1 MKIIYR
7 PEIDGLRAIAVG
19 VVILYHSNISLFG
32 HKHFEGGFIGVDIF
46 FVISGYLIT
55 SIILKEII
63 TTGSI
68 SFRYFYERR
77 IRRIL
82 PVLLFVMLVSFL
94 FAWMYLLPSSFV
106 DFSKSILYSLG
117 FSSNFFF
124 HYSGQEYAAP
134 SGLYKP
140 FLHTWSLSVEEQ
152 FYIIFPITFFIT
164 FKYFRKYLIHILILG
179 FLISFGL
186 AEWTSRNYP
195 SLSFYFL
202 HTRLWELLIGS
213 ILAYYEIIRGH
224 RNNYKILNLIL
235 PLVGILLICHSVLFF
250 NDQIYHPSIL
260 TLSPIIGVSLIIW
273 FSNKDDFITKILS
286 SKLFVGIGLIS
297 YSLYLWHYPI
307 FAFMR
312 VTQFSYENK
321 IGQIFSIIILFI
333 LSIISYKVIEKP
345 FRNKK
350 YQFKKLLIILVG
362 FIILLISISSYVIY
376 EDGIKSRIPK
386 IFHNELTKSLNKEDY
401 YQKENT
407 QKVVLIGDSHSA
419 SLEYNLNEGIK
430 KNEFSFYRFKPFM
443 YLKNFN
449 RVNRK
454 TNDFGK
460 MNTDIEID
468 KFLTSNSE
476 LIVILHFRWSLKILE
491 THYDNEEG
499 YKEESNLTYDYYL
512 EPDNIKTTSQQQRQK
527 YIRDELISRINFIIN
542 QGHKLI
548 LVYPVP
554 EMAFNVPRQLNS
566 KFIKSRINF
575 SQFSTPI
582 LSGSYEVFKKR
593 QKPIFEILDN
603 VKSPYIYKVYPHKFF
618 CDTVIKNRCIANDKE
633 NIFYHD
639 GDHLSLKGSKYV
651 VDEIMKKIKKIN
663 FKSH

>member
-1 MKIIYR
+1 MKISYR

-19 VVILYHSNISLFG
+19 VVILYHSKITFFG
-32 HKHFEGGFIGVDIF
+32 HRFFEGGFIGVDIF

-68 SFRYFYERR
+68 SFKYFYERR

-82 PVLLFVMLVSFL
+82 PVLLFVLLVSFL
-94 FAWMYLLPSSFV
+94 FAWLYLLPSSFV

-140 FLHTWSLSVEEQ
+140 LLHTWSLSVEEQ
-152 FYIIFPITFFIT
+152 FYIIFPITFFII
-164 FKYFRKYLIHILILG
+164 FKYFRKYLTHILILG
-179 FLISFGL
+179 FLISLGL
-186 AEWTSRNYP
+186 AEWTSKNYP

-202 HTRLWELLIGS
+202 HTRLWELLAGS
-213 ILAYYEIIRGH
+213 ILAYYEVIRGH
-224 RNNYKILNLIL
+224 RSKYKILNLIL
-235 PLVGILLICHSVLFF
+235 PMVGLLLIGHSVFFF
-250 NDQIYHPSIL
+250 NDQIYHPSFL
-260 TLSPIIGVSLIIW
+260 TLSSIIGVCLIIW
-273 FSNKDDFITKILS
+273 FSNKDEFITKILS

-307 FAFMR
+307 FAFTR
-312 VTQFSYENK
+312 VTGFSFDNK
-321 IGQIFSIIILFI
+321 IGQIFSIVLLFI
-333 LSIISYKVIEKP
+333 LSIASYKLIEKP
-345 FRNKK
+345 FRNKN
-350 YQFKKLLIILVG
+350 YQFKKLFIILGG
-362 FIILLISISSYVIY
+362 FIIFLISINFYVIY

-386 IFHNELTKSLNKEDY
+386 IFQNKLTKSLDKEDF
-401 YQKENT
+401 YQKNNS
-407 QKVVLIGDSHSA
+407 QKVVLIGDSHSV

-430 KNEFSFYRFKPFM
+430 ENGLSLFRFKPFM

-454 TNDFGK
+454 TKNFGK
-460 MNTDIEID
+460 TSTNNEID
-468 KFLTSNSE
+468 NFLTDNSN
-476 LIVILHFRWSLKILE
+476 LIVILHFRWTLKILE
-491 THYDNEEG
+491 TFYDNEEG
-499 YKEESNLTYDYYL
+499 YREESNLIYDYYL
-512 EPDNIKTTSQQQRQK
+512 EPNNIKTSSQQQRQK
-527 YIRDELISRINFIIN
+527 YIREELISRINYIIN

-554 EMAFNVPRQLNS
+554 EMGFNVPRLLNS
-566 KFIKSRINF
+566 KFIKNRLYF
-575 SQFSTPI
+575 HQFSIPI
-582 LSGSYEVFKKR
+582 LSGSYEVYKKR
-593 QKPIFEILDN
+593 NKSVFEILDN
-603 VKSPYIYKVYPHKFF
+603 VQNPNIYRVYPHNFF
-618 CDTVIKNRCIANDKE
+618 CDTIVKNRCVANDKE

-651 VDEIMKKIKKIN
+651 VEEIMKKIKKIN

>member
-1 MKIIYR
+1 MKISYR
-7 PEIDGLRAIAVG
+7 PEIDGLRAIAVS
-19 VVILYHSNISLFG
+19 VVILYHSNINLFG
-32 HKHFEGGFIGVDIF
+32 HKYFEGGFIGVDIF

-55 SIILKEII
+55 SIIFKELI
-63 TTGSI
+63 TTGS
-68 SFRYFYERR
+68 FNLKYFYERR
-77 IRRIL
+77 ARRIL

-94 FAWMYLLPSSFV
+94 FAWMYLLPISFI
-106 DFSKSILYSLG
+106 DFSNSILYSLG

-124 HYSGQEYAAP
+124 HYSGQEYASP

-152 FYIIFPITFFIT
+152 FYIIFPATLLIA
-164 FKYFRKYLIHILILG
+164 FKYFRKYLAHILIIG
-179 FLISFGL
+179 CLISLGL
-186 AEWTSRNYP
+186 AEWTSRNFP

-213 ILAYYEIIRGH
+213 ILAFYEIKRGH
-224 RNNYKILNLIL
+224 RTNYKILNLIL
-235 PLVGILLICHSVLFF
+235 PFVGLLLICHSVFFF
-250 NDQIYHPSIL
+250 NDKIYHPSIL

-312 VTQFSYENK
+312 ITQFSYENK
-321 IGQIFSIIILFI
+321 IGQIFSIIILFL
-333 LSIISYKVIEKP
+333 LSITSYKVIEKP

-350 YQFKKLLIILVG
+350 YQFKKL
-362 FIILLISISSYVIY
+362 FIILGIFIIFLISVNFYVIY
-376 EDGIKSRIPK
+376 ENGIKSRIPK
-386 IFHNELTKSLNKEDY
+386 IFQNRLTKSLNREDY

-419 SLEYNLNEGIK
+419 SLEYNLNEEIK
-430 KNEFSFYRFKPFM
+430 KNELSFYRFKPFM
-443 YLKNFN
+443 YLKDFN

-454 TNDFGK
+454 TNNFGK
-460 MNTDIEID
+460 VSTDNEID
-468 KFLTSNSE
+468 NFLASNSE

-491 THYDNEEG
+491 THFDNEEG
-499 YKEESNLTYDYYL
+499 YKEESNLTYEYYL
-512 EPDNIKTTSQQQRQK
+512 EPDNINTTSQQQRQK
-527 YIRDELISRINFIIN
+527 YLRDEVISRINFIIN

-548 LVYPVP
+548 LVYPIP
-554 EMAFNVPRQLNS
+554 EMAFDVPRQLNS
-566 KFIKSRINF
+566 KFIKSRLNF
-575 SQFSTPI
+575 SKFSIPI

-603 VKSPYIYKVYPHKFF
+603 VKSPNIYRVYPHKYF
-618 CDTVIKNRCIANDKE
+618 CDTVVKDRCIANDEE

-639 GDHLSLKGSKYV
+639 DDHLSLIGSKYA
-651 VDEIMKKIKKIN
+651 VDEIIKKIKKN
-663 FKSH
+663 SF

>member
-1 MKIIYR
+1 MKISYR
-7 PEIDGLRAIAVG
+7 PEIDGLRAIAVS
-19 VVILYHSNISLFG
+19 VVILYHSNINLFG
-32 HKHFEGGFIGVDIF
+32 HKYFEGGFIGVDIF

-55 SIILKEII
+55 SIIFKELI
-63 TTGSI
+63 TTGS
-68 SFRYFYERR
+68 FNLKYFYERR
-77 IRRIL
+77 ARRIL

-94 FAWMYLLPSSFV
+94 FAWMYLLPISFI
-106 DFSKSILYSLG
+106 DFSNSILYSLG

-124 HYSGQEYAAP
+124 HYSGQEYASP

-152 FYIIFPITFFIT
+152 FYIIFPATLLIA
-164 FKYFRKYLIHILILG
+164 FKYFRKYLAHILIIG
-179 FLISFGL
+179 CLISLGL
-186 AEWTSRNYP
+186 AEWTSRNFP

-213 ILAYYEIIRGH
+213 ILAFYEIKRGH
-224 RNNYKILNLIL
+224 RTNYKILNLIL
-235 PLVGILLICHSVLFF
+235 PFVGLLLICHSVFFF
-250 NDQIYHPSIL
+250 NDKIYHPSIL

-312 VTQFSYENK
+312 ITQFSYENK
-321 IGQIFSIIILFI
+321 IGQIFSIIILFL
-333 LSIISYKVIEKP
+333 LSITSYKVIEKP

-350 YQFKKLLIILVG
+350 YQFKKL
-362 FIILLISISSYVIY
+362 FIILGIFIIFLISVNFYVIY
-376 EDGIKSRIPK
+376 ENGIKSRIPK
-386 IFHNELTKSLNKEDY
+386 IFQNRLTKSLNREDY

-430 KNEFSFYRFKPFM
+430 ENEFSFYRFKTFM
-443 YLKNFN
+443 YLKDFN

-454 TNDFGK
+454 TNNFGK
-460 MNTDIEID
+460 VSTDNEID
-468 KFLTSNSE
+468 NFLASNSE

-491 THYDNEEG
+491 THFDNEEG
-499 YKEESNLTYDYYL
+499 YKEESNLTYEYYL
-512 EPDNIKTTSQQQRQK
+512 EPDNINTTSQQQRQK
-527 YIRDELISRINFIIN
+527 YLRDEVISRINFIIN

-548 LVYPVP
+548 LVYPIP
-554 EMAFNVPRQLNS
+554 EMAFDVPRQLNS
-566 KFIKSRINF
+566 KFIKSRLNF
-575 SQFSTPI
+575 SKFSIPI

-603 VKSPYIYKVYPHKFF
+603 VKSPNIYRVYPHKYF
-618 CDTVIKNRCIANDKE
+618 CDTVVKDRCIANDEE

-639 GDHLSLKGSKYV
+639 DDHLSLIGSKYA
-651 VDEIMKKIKKIN
+651 VDEIIKKIKKN
-663 FKSH
+663 SF

>member
-1 MKIIYR
+1 MKISYR
-7 PEIDGLRAIAVG
+7 PEIDGLRAIAVS
-19 VVILYHSNISLFG
+19 VVILYHSNINLFG
-32 HKHFEGGFIGVDIF
+32 HKYFEGGFIGVDIF

-55 SIILKEII
+55 SIIFKELI
-63 TTGSI
+63 TTGS
-68 SFRYFYERR
+68 FNLKYFYERR
-77 IRRIL
+77 ARRIL

-94 FAWMYLLPSSFV
+94 FAWMYLLPISFI
-106 DFSKSILYSLG
+106 DFSNSILYSLG

-124 HYSGQEYAAP
+124 HYSGQEYASP

-152 FYIIFPITFFIT
+152 FYIIFPATLLIA
-164 FKYFRKYLIHILILG
+164 FKYFRKYLAHILIIG
-179 FLISFGL
+179 CLISLGL
-186 AEWTSRNYP
+186 AEWTSRNFP

-213 ILAYYEIIRGH
+213 ILAFYEIKRGH
-224 RNNYKILNLIL
+224 RTNYKILNLIL
-235 PLVGILLICHSVLFF
+235 PFVGLLLICHSVFFF
-250 NDQIYHPSIL
+250 NDKIYHPSIL

-312 VTQFSYENK
+312 ITQFSYENK
-321 IGQIFSIIILFI
+321 IGQIFSIIILFL
-333 LSIISYKVIEKP
+333 LSITSYKVIEKP

-350 YQFKKLLIILVG
+350 YQFKKL
-362 FIILLISISSYVIY
+362 FIILGIFIIFLISVNFYVIY
-376 EDGIKSRIPK
+376 ENGIKSRIPK
-386 IFHNELTKSLNKEDY
+386 IFQNRLTKSLNREDY

-419 SLEYNLNEGIK
+419 SLEYNLNEEIK
-430 KNEFSFYRFKPFM
+430 KNELSFYRFKPFM
-443 YLKNFN
+443 YLKDFN

-454 TNDFGK
+454 TNNFGK
-460 MNTDIEID
+460 VSTDNEID
-468 KFLTSNSE
+468 NFLASNSE

-491 THYDNEEG
+491 THYDNKEG
-499 YKEESNLTYDYYL
+499 YKEESNLTYEYYL
-512 EPDNIKTTSQQQRQK
+512 EPVNINTTSQQQRQK
-527 YIRDELISRINFIIN
+527 YLREEVISRINFIIN

-548 LVYPVP
+548 LVYPIP
-554 EMAFNVPRQLNS
+554 EMAFDVPRQLNS
-566 KFIKSRINF
+566 KFIKSRLNF
-575 SQFSTPI
+575 SKFSIPI

-603 VKSPYIYKVYPHKFF
+603 VKSPNIYRVYPHKYF
-618 CDTVIKNRCIANDKE
+618 CDTVVKDRCIANDEE

-639 GDHLSLKGSKYV
+639 DDHLSLIGSKYA
-651 VDEIMKKIKKIN
+651 VDEIIKKIKKN
-663 FKSH
+663 SF

>member
-1 MKIIYR
+1 MKISYR

-19 VVILYHSNISLFG
+19 IVILYHSKISLFG
-32 HKHFEGGFIGVDIF
+32 HKYFEGGFIGVDIF

-55 SIILKEII
+55 SIIFKELI
-63 TTGSI
+63 TTGS
-68 SFRYFYERR
+68 FNLKYFYERR

-94 FAWMYLLPSSFV
+94 FAWMYLLPISFI
-106 DFSKSILYSLG
+106 DFSNSILYSLG

-124 HYSGQEYAAP
+124 HYSGQEYASP

-152 FYIIFPITFFIT
+152 FYIIFPATLLIT
-164 FKYFRKYLIHILILG
+164 FKYFRKYLAHILIIAC
-179 FLISFGL
+179 LISLGL

-202 HTRLWELLIGS
+202 HTRLWEFLAGS
-213 ILAYYEIIRGH
+213 ILAYYEVTRGQ
-224 RNNYKILNLIL
+224 RSNFKILNLIL
-235 PLVGILLICHSVLFF
+235 PLVGLLLIAHSVFF
-250 NDQIYHPSIL
+250 FDDEIFHPSIL
-260 TLSPIIGVSLIIW
+260 TLSSIIGVCLIIW
-273 FSNKDDFITKILS
+273 FSNKDEFITKILS

-307 FAFMR
+307 FAFSR
-312 VTQFSYENK
+312 VTGFTFENK
-321 IGQIFSIIILFI
+321 IGQILSVVIIFI
-333 LSIISYKVIEKP
+333 LSVASYYLIEKP

-350 YQFKKLLIILVG
+350 YQFKKLLTILIG
-362 FIILLISISSYVIY
+362 FIIFLISISFYVIH

-386 IFHNELTKSLNKEDY
+386 IFQNRLIRFIDREDY

-419 SLEYNLNEGIK
+419 SLEYNLNEEIK
-430 KNEFSFYRFKPFM
+430 KNELSFYRFKPFM

-454 TNDFGK
+454 TNYLGK
-460 MNTDIEID
+460 PITDNQID
-468 KFLTSNSE
+468 NFLTSNAE

-491 THYDNEEG
+491 THYDNKEG
-499 YKEESNLTYDYYL
+499 YKEESNLTYEYYL
-512 EPDNIKTTSQQQRQK
+512 EPVNIKTSSQQQRQN
-527 YIRDELISRINFIIN
+527 YIRDELVTRINFIIN

-554 EMAFNVPRQLNS
+554 EMGFNVPRQLNS
-566 KFIKSRINF
+566 KFIKSRLNF
-575 SQFSTPI
+575 SKFLTPI
-582 LSGSYEVFKKR
+582 LSGSYEVYKKR
-593 QKPIFEILDN
+593 QNPVFEILDN
-603 VKSPYIYKVYPHKFF
+603 VQNPNIYRVYPHKFF
-618 CDTVIKNRCIANDKE
+618 CDTIVKDRCVANDKE

-639 GDHLSLKGSKYV
+639 DDHLSLKGSKYI

-663 FKSH
+663 FK

>member
-1 MKIIYR
+1 MKISYR
-7 PEIDGLRAIAVG
+7 PEIDGLRAIAVS
-19 VVILYHSNISLFG
+19 VVILYHSNINLFG
-32 HKHFEGGFIGVDIF
+32 HKYFEGGFIGVDIF

-55 SIILKEII
+55 SIIFKELI
-63 TTGSI
+63 TTGS
-68 SFRYFYERR
+68 FNLKYFYERR
-77 IRRIL
+77 ARRIL

-94 FAWMYLLPSSFV
+94 FAWMYLLPISFI
-106 DFSKSILYSLG
+106 DFSNSILYSLG

-124 HYSGQEYAAP
+124 HYSGQEYASP

-152 FYIIFPITFFIT
+152 FYIIFPATLLIA
-164 FKYFRKYLIHILILG
+164 FKYFRKYLAHILIIG
-179 FLISFGL
+179 CLISLGL
-186 AEWTSRNYP
+186 AEWTSRNFP

-213 ILAYYEIIRGH
+213 ILAFYEIKRGH
-224 RNNYKILNLIL
+224 RTNYKILNLIL
-235 PLVGILLICHSVLFF
+235 PFVGLLLICHSVFFF
-250 NDQIYHPSIL
+250 NDKIYHPSIL

-312 VTQFSYENK
+312 ITQFSYENK
-321 IGQIFSIIILFI
+321 IGQIFSIIILFL
-333 LSIISYKVIEKP
+333 LSITSYKVIEKP

-350 YQFKKLLIILVG
+350 YQFKKL
-362 FIILLISISSYVIY
+362 FIILGIFIIFLISVNFYVIY
-376 EDGIKSRIPK
+376 ENGIKSRIPK
-386 IFHNELTKSLNKEDY
+386 IFQNRLTKSLNREDY

-430 KNEFSFYRFKPFM
+430 ENEFSFYRFKTFM
-443 YLKNFN
+443 YLKDFN

-454 TNDFGK
+454 TNNFGK
-460 MNTDIEID
+460 VSTDNEID
-468 KFLTSNSE
+468 NFLASNSE

-491 THYDNEEG
+491 THFDNEEG
-499 YKEESNLTYDYYL
+499 YKEESNLTYEYYL
-512 EPDNIKTTSQQQRQK
+512 EPDNINTTSQQQRQK
-527 YIRDELISRINFIIN
+527 YLRDEVISRINFIIN

-548 LVYPVP
+548 LVYPIP
-554 EMAFNVPRQLNS
+554 EMAFDVPRQLNS
-566 KFIKSRINF
+566 KFIKSRLNF
-575 SQFSTPI
+575 SKFLTPI
-582 LSGSYEVFKKR
+582 LSGSYEVYKKR
-593 QKPIFEILDN
+593 HNPVFEILDN
-603 VKSPYIYKVYPHKFF
+603 VKSPNIYRVYPHKFF
-618 CDTVIKNRCIANDKE
+618 CDTIVKDRCVANDKE

-639 GDHLSLKGSKYV
+639 DDHLSLKGSKYV

-663 FKSH
+663 FK

>member
-1 MKIIYR
+1 MNISYR

-19 VVILYHSNISLFG
+19 VVILYHSKISLFG
-32 HKHFEGGFIGVDIF
+32 HKYFEGGFIGVDIF

-55 SIILKEII
+55 SIILKELI
-63 TTGSI
+63 TTGS
-68 SFRYFYERR
+68 FNLKYFYERR
-77 IRRIL
+77 VRRIL

-94 FAWMYLLPSSFV
+94 FAWMYLLPISFI

-124 HYSGQEYAAP
+124 HYSGQEYASP
-134 SGLYKP
+134 SGLFKP

-152 FYIIFPITFFIT
+152 FYIIFPVTLLIT
-164 FKYFRKYLIHILILG
+164 FKYFRKYLVHILIIG
-179 FLISFGL
+179 CLISLGL
-186 AEWTSRNYP
+186 AEWTSRNFP

-213 ILAYYEIIRGH
+213 ILAYYEIIRGN
-224 RNNYKILNLIL
+224 RSNYKTLNLIL
-235 PLVGILLICHSVLFF
+235 PTVGLLLIGHSVLFF
-250 NDQIYHPSIL
+250 NDKIFHPSLL
-260 TLSPIIGVSLIIW
+260 TLSSIIGVCLIIW
-273 FSNKDDFITKILS
+273 FSNKDEFITKILS

-312 VTQFSYENK
+312 ITQFSYENK
-321 IGQIFSIIILFI
+321 VGQIFSIVILFL
-333 LSIISYKVIEKP
+333 LSITSYKVIEKP

-350 YQFKKLLIILVG
+350 YQFKKLLIILGG
-362 FIILLISISSYVIY
+362 FIIFLIFINFYVIY

-386 IFHNELTKSLNKEDY
+386 IFQNKLTKSLNREDL

-407 QKVVLIGDSHSA
+407 QKVVFIGDSHSA
-419 SLEYNLNEGIK
+419 TLEYHLNEEIK
-430 KNEFSFYRFKPFM
+430 KNSFSLYRFTPFM

-449 RVNRK
+449 RVNRITNVSGK
-454 TNDFGK
+454 TS
-460 MNTDIEID
+460 TDNEID
-468 KFLTSNSE
+468 NFLTSNSE

-499 YKEESNLTYDYYL
+499 YKEESNLTYKYYL
-512 EPDNIKTTSQQQRQK
+512 EPDNIKTTSQQQRQN

-566 KFIKSRINF
+566 KFIKSRLNF

-603 VKSPYIYKVYPHKFF
+603 VQNPNIYRVYPHKFF
-618 CDTVIKNRCIANDKE
+618 CDTVVKNRCVANDEE

-639 GDHLSLKGSKYV
+639 DDHLSLKGSEYV
-651 VDEIMKKIKKIN
+651 VDEIIKKLKKIV
-663 FKSH
+663 F

>member
-1 MKIIYR
+1 MKISYR

-19 VVILYHSNISLFG
+19 IVILYHSKISLFG
-32 HKHFEGGFIGVDIF
+32 HKYFEGGFIGVDIF

-55 SIILKEII
+55 SIIFKELI
-63 TTGSI
+63 TTGS
-68 SFRYFYERR
+68 FNLKYFYERR

-94 FAWMYLLPSSFV
+94 FAWMYLLPISFI
-106 DFSKSILYSLG
+106 DFSNSILYSLG

-124 HYSGQEYAAP
+124 HYSGQEYASP

-152 FYIIFPITFFIT
+152 FYIIFPATLLIT
-164 FKYFRKYLIHILILG
+164 FKYFRKYLAHILIIAC
-179 FLISFGL
+179 LISLGL

-202 HTRLWELLIGS
+202 HTRLWELLAGS
-213 ILAYYEIIRGH
+213 ILAYYEVTRGQ
-224 RNNYKILNLIL
+224 RSNFKTLNLIL
-235 PLVGILLICHSVLFF
+235 PLVGLLLIAHSVFFF
-250 NDQIYHPSIL
+250 NDEIIHPSIL
-260 TLSPIIGVSLIIW
+260 TLSSIIGVCLIIW
-273 FSNKDDFITKILS
+273 FSNKDEFITKILS

-307 FAFMR
+307 FAFSR
-312 VTQFSYENK
+312 VTGFTFENK
-321 IGQIFSIIILFI
+321 FGQILSVVIIFI
-333 LSIISYKVIEKP
+333 LSVASYYLIEKP

-350 YQFKKLLIILVG
+350 YQFKKLLTILIG
-362 FIILLISISSYVIY
+362 FIIFLISISFYVIH

-386 IFHNELTKSLNKEDY
+386 IFQNRLTKSLNREDY

-419 SLEYNLNEGIK
+419 SLEYNLNEEIK
-430 KNEFSFYRFKPFM
+430 KNELSFYRFKPFM
-443 YLKNFN
+443 YLKDFN

-454 TNDFGK
+454 TNNFGK
-460 MNTDIEID
+460 VSTDNEID
-468 KFLTSNSE
+468 NFLASNSE

-491 THYDNEEG
+491 THYDNKEG
-499 YKEESNLTYDYYL
+499 YKEESNLTYEYYL
-512 EPDNIKTTSQQQRQK
+512 EPVNINTTSQQQRQK
-527 YIRDELISRINFIIN
+527 YLREEVISRINFIIN

-548 LVYPVP
+548 LVYPIP
-554 EMAFNVPRQLNS
+554 EMAFDVPRQLNS
-566 KFIKSRINF
+566 KFIKSRLNF
-575 SQFSTPI
+575 SKFSIPI

-603 VKSPYIYKVYPHKFF
+603 VQNPNIYRVYPHKFF
-618 CDTVIKNRCIANDKE
+618 CDTIVKDRCVANDKE

-639 GDHLSLKGSKYV
+639 DDHLSLKGSKYV

-663 FKSH
+663 FK

>member
-1 MKIIYR
+1 MKISYR

-19 VVILYHSNISLFG
+19 IVILYHSKISLFG
-32 HKHFEGGFIGVDIF
+32 HKYFEGGFIGVDIF

-55 SIILKEII
+55 SIIFKELI
-63 TTGSI
+63 TTGSLNLK
-68 SFRYFYERR
+68 YFYERR
-77 IRRIL
+77 VRRIL

-94 FAWMYLLPSSFV
+94 FAWMYLLPISFI
-106 DFSKSILYSLG
+106 DFSNSILYSLG

-124 HYSGQEYAAP
+124 HYSGQEYASP

-152 FYIIFPITFFIT
+152 FYIIFPATLLIT
-164 FKYFRKYLIHILILG
+164 FKYFRKYLVHILIIG
-179 FLISFGL
+179 FLISLGV

-195 SLSFYFL
+195 STSFYFI
-202 HTRLWELLIGS
+202 HTRLWELLAGS
-213 ILAYYEIIRGH
+213 ILAYYEILKGH
-224 RNNYKILNLIL
+224 RSNYKTLNLIL
-235 PLVGILLICHSVLFF
+235 PMVGLLLIAHSVFFF
-250 NDQIYHPSIL
+250 NDEIFHPSFL
-260 TLSPIIGVSLIIW
+260 TLSSIIGVCLIIW
-273 FSNKDDFITKILS
+273 FSNRGEFITRILS

-307 FAFMR
+307 FAFSR
-312 VTQFSYENK
+312 VTGFTFENK
-321 IGQIFSIIILFI
+321 IGQILSVVIIFI
-333 LSIISYKVIEKP
+333 LSVASYYFIEKP

-350 YQFKKLLIILVG
+350 YQFKKLLIILIG
-362 FIILLISISSYVIY
+362 FIIFLISISFYVIH

-386 IFHNELTKSLNKEDY
+386 IFHEKLYKYSNKKDL
-401 YQKENT
+401 YQKDNS
-407 QKVVLIGDSHSA
+407 QKVALIGDSHA
-419 SLEYNLNEGIK
+419 GSLWYNLNEEIR
-430 KNEFSFYRFKPFM
+430 KNDLSLFVFQPFI
-443 YLKNFN
+443 YLKDFN
-449 RVNRK
+449 RVHRK
-454 TNDFGK
+454 TKVFSK
-460 MNTDIEID
+460 ITTDEID
-468 KFLTSNSE
+468 NFLASNSE

-491 THYDNEEG
+491 TYYDNEEG
-499 YKEESNLTYDYYL
+499 YKEESNLTYEYYL

-527 YIRDELISRINFIIN
+527 YLRDELISRINFIIN

-566 KFIKSRINF
+566 KFIKSRLTF

-603 VKSPYIYKVYPHKFF
+603 VKSPNIYRVYPHKFF
-618 CDTVIKNRCIANDKE
+618 CDTIIKVRCVANDAE

-639 GDHLSLKGSKYV
+639 GDHLSLVGSKYV
-651 VDEIMKKIKKIN
+651 VDEIIKKIKKID
-663 FKSH
+663 FKSN

>member
-1 MKIIYR
+1 MKISYR
-7 PEIDGLRAIAVG
+7 PEIDGLRAIAVS
-19 VVILYHSNISLFG
+19 VVILYHSNINLFG
-32 HKHFEGGFIGVDIF
+32 HKYFEGGFIGVDIF

-55 SIILKEII
+55 SIIFKELI
-63 TTGSI
+63 TTGS
-68 SFRYFYERR
+68 FNLKYFYERR
-77 IRRIL
+77 ARRIL

-94 FAWMYLLPSSFV
+94 FAWMYLLPISFI
-106 DFSKSILYSLG
+106 DFSNSILYSLG

-124 HYSGQEYAAP
+124 HYSGQEYASP

-152 FYIIFPITFFIT
+152 FYIIFPATLLIA
-164 FKYFRKYLIHILILG
+164 FKYFRKYLAHILIIG
-179 FLISFGL
+179 CLISLGL
-186 AEWTSRNYP
+186 AEWTSRNFP

-213 ILAYYEIIRGH
+213 ILAFYEIKRGH
-224 RNNYKILNLIL
+224 RTNYKILNLIL
-235 PLVGILLICHSVLFF
+235 PFVGLLLICHSVFFF
-250 NDQIYHPSIL
+250 NDKIYHPSIL

-312 VTQFSYENK
+312 ITQFSYENK
-321 IGQIFSIIILFI
+321 IGQIFSIIILFL
-333 LSIISYKVIEKP
+333 LSITSYKVIEKP

-350 YQFKKLLIILVG
+350 YQFKKL
-362 FIILLISISSYVIY
+362 FIILGIFIIFLISVNFYVIY
-376 EDGIKSRIPK
+376 ENGIKSRIPK
-386 IFHNELTKSLNKEDY
+386 IFQNRLTKSLNREDY

-430 KNEFSFYRFKPFM
+430 ENEFSFYRFKTFM
-443 YLKNFN
+443 YLKDFN

-454 TNDFGK
+454 TNNFGK
-460 MNTDIEID
+460 VSTDNEID
-468 KFLTSNSE
+468 NFLASNSE

-491 THYDNEEG
+491 THYDNKEG
-499 YKEESNLTYDYYL
+499 YKEESNLTYEYYL
-512 EPDNIKTTSQQQRQK
+512 EPVNINTTSQQQRQK
-527 YIRDELISRINFIIN
+527 YLREEVISRINFIIN

-548 LVYPVP
+548 LVYPIP
-554 EMAFNVPRQLNS
+554 EMAFDVPRQLNS
-566 KFIKSRINF
+566 KFIKSRLNF
-575 SQFSTPI
+575 SKFSIPI

-603 VKSPYIYKVYPHKFF
+603 VKSPNIYRVYPHKYF
-618 CDTVIKNRCIANDKE
+618 CDTVVKDRCIANDEE

-639 GDHLSLKGSKYV
+639 DDHLSLIGSKYA
-651 VDEIMKKIKKIN
+651 VDEIIKKIKKN
-663 FKSH
+663 SF

>member
-1 MKIIYR
+1 MKISYR

-19 VVILYHSNISLFG
+19 IVILYHSKISLFG
-32 HKHFEGGFIGVDIF
+32 HKYFEGGFIGVDIF

-55 SIILKEII
+55 SIIFKELI
-63 TTGSI
+63 TTGSLNLK
-68 SFRYFYERR
+68 YFYERR
-77 IRRIL
+77 VRRIL

-94 FAWMYLLPSSFV
+94 FAWMYLLPISFI
-106 DFSKSILYSLG
+106 DFSNSILYSLG

-124 HYSGQEYAAP
+124 HYSGQEYASP
-134 SGLYKP
+134 SGLHKP

-152 FYIIFPITFFIT
+152 FYIIFPATLLLT
-164 FKYFRKYLIHILILG
+164 FKYYRKYLVHILIIG
-179 FLISFGL
+179 FLISLGV

-195 SLSFYFL
+195 STSFYFI
-202 HTRLWELLIGS
+202 HTRLWELLAGS
-213 ILAYYEIIRGH
+213 ILAYYEILKGH
-224 RNNYKILNLIL
+224 RSNYKTLNLIL
-235 PLVGILLICHSVLFF
+235 PMVGLLLIAHSVFFF
-250 NDQIYHPSIL
+250 NDEIFHPSFL
-260 TLSPIIGVSLIIW
+260 TLSSIIGVCLIIW
-273 FSNKDDFITKILS
+273 FSNRGEFITRILS

-307 FAFMR
+307 FAFSR
-312 VTQFSYENK
+312 VTGFTFENK
-321 IGQIFSIIILFI
+321 IGQILSVVIIFI
-333 LSIISYKVIEKP
+333 LSVASYYFIEKP

-350 YQFKKLLIILVG
+350 YQFKKLLIILIG
-362 FIILLISISSYVIY
+362 FIIFLISISFYVIH

-386 IFHNELTKSLNKEDY
+386 IFQNRLTRSLNREDY

-407 QKVVLIGDSHSA
+407 QKVVLIGDSHSS

-430 KNEFSFYRFKPFM
+430 KNGFSYYRFAPFM
-443 YLKNFN
+443 YLKDFN

-454 TNDFGK
+454 TNYLGK
-460 MNTDIEID
+460 VITDNEID
-468 KFLTSNSE
+468 NFLVNNSE
-476 LIVILHFRWSLKILE
+476 LIVILHFRWSLKVLE
-491 THYDNEEG
+491 TYYDNEEG
-499 YKEESNLTYDYYL
+499 YKEQSNLTYEYYL

-527 YIRDELISRINFIIN
+527 YLRDDLISRINFIIN

-566 KFIKSRINF
+566 KFIKSRLNF
-575 SQFSTPI
+575 SQFSTPT

-603 VKSPYIYKVYPHKFF
+603 VKSPNIYRVYPHKFF
-618 CDTVIKNRCIANDKE
+618 CDTIIKARCVANDAE

-639 GDHLSLKGSKYV
+639 GDHLSLAGSKYV
-651 VDEIMKKIKKIN
+651 VDEIIKKIKKID
-663 FKSH
+663 FKSN

>member
-1 MKIIYR
+1 MKISYR
-7 PEIDGLRAIAVG
+7 PEIDGLRAIAVS
-19 VVILYHSNISLFG
+19 VVILYHSNINLFG
-32 HKHFEGGFIGVDIF
+32 HKYFEGGFIGVDIF

-55 SIILKEII
+55 SIIFKELI
-63 TTGSI
+63 TTGS
-68 SFRYFYERR
+68 FNLKYFYERR
-77 IRRIL
+77 ARRIL

-94 FAWMYLLPSSFV
+94 FAWMYLLPISFI
-106 DFSKSILYSLG
+106 DFSNSILYSLG

-124 HYSGQEYAAP
+124 HYSGQEYASP

-152 FYIIFPITFFIT
+152 FYIIFPATLLIA
-164 FKYFRKYLIHILILG
+164 FKYFRKYLAHILIIG
-179 FLISFGL
+179 CLISLGL
-186 AEWTSRNYP
+186 AEWTSRNFP

-213 ILAYYEIIRGH
+213 ILAFYEIKRGH
-224 RNNYKILNLIL
+224 RTNYKILNLIL
-235 PLVGILLICHSVLFF
+235 PFVGLLLICHSVFFF
-250 NDQIYHPSIL
+250 NDKIYHPSIL

-312 VTQFSYENK
+312 ITQFSYENK
-321 IGQIFSIIILFI
+321 IGQIFSIIILFL
-333 LSIISYKVIEKP
+333 LSITSYKVIEKP

-350 YQFKKLLIILVG
+350 YQFKKL
-362 FIILLISISSYVIY
+362 FIILGIFIIFLISVNFYVIY
-376 EDGIKSRIPK
+376 ENGIKSRIPK
-386 IFHNELTKSLNKEDY
+386 IFQNRLTKSLYREDY

-430 KNEFSFYRFKPFM
+430 ENEFSFYRFKTFM
-443 YLKNFN
+443 YLKDFN

-454 TNDFGK
+454 TNNFGK
-460 MNTDIEID
+460 VSTDNEID
-468 KFLTSNSE
+468 NFLASNSE

-491 THYDNEEG
+491 THFDNEEG
-499 YKEESNLTYDYYL
+499 YKEESNLTYEYYL
-512 EPDNIKTTSQQQRQK
+512 EPDNINTTSQQQRQK
-527 YIRDELISRINFIIN
+527 YLRDEVISRINFIIN

-548 LVYPVP
+548 LVYPIP
-554 EMAFNVPRQLNS
+554 EMAFDVPRQLNS
-566 KFIKSRINF
+566 KFIKSRLNF
-575 SQFSTPI
+575 SKFSIPI

-603 VKSPYIYKVYPHKFF
+603 VKSPNIYRVYPHKYF
-618 CDTVIKNRCIANDKE
+618 CDTVVKDRCIANDEE

-639 GDHLSLKGSKYV
+639 DDHLSLIGSKYA
-651 VDEIMKKIKKIN
+651 VDEIIKKIKKN
-663 FKSH
+663 SF

>member
-1 MKIIYR
+1 MKISYR

-19 VVILYHSNISLFG
+19 IVILYHSKISLFG
-32 HKHFEGGFIGVDIF
+32 HKYFEGGFIGVDIF

-55 SIILKEII
+55 SIIFKELI
-63 TTGSI
+63 TTGS
-68 SFRYFYERR
+68 FNLKYFYERR

-94 FAWMYLLPSSFV
+94 FAWMYLLPISFI
-106 DFSKSILYSLG
+106 DFSNSILYSLG

-124 HYSGQEYAAP
+124 HYSGQEYASP

-152 FYIIFPITFFIT
+152 FYIIFPATLLIT
-164 FKYFRKYLIHILILG
+164 FKYFRKYLAHILIIAC
-179 FLISFGL
+179 LISLGL

-202 HTRLWELLIGS
+202 HTRLWELLAGS
-213 ILAYYEIIRGH
+213 ILAYYEVTRGQ
-224 RNNYKILNLIL
+224 RSNFKILNLIL
-235 PLVGILLICHSVLFF
+235 PLVGLLLIAHSVFF
-250 NDQIYHPSIL
+250 FDDEIFHPSIL
-260 TLSPIIGVSLIIW
+260 TLSSIIGVCMIIW
-273 FSNKDDFITKILS
+273 FSNKDEFITKILS

-307 FAFMR
+307 FAFSR
-312 VTQFSYENK
+312 VTGFTFENK
-321 IGQIFSIIILFI
+321 FGQILSVVIIFI
-333 LSIISYKVIEKP
+333 LSVASYYLIEKP

-350 YQFKKLLIILVG
+350 YQFKKLLTILIG
-362 FIILLISISSYVIY
+362 FIIFLISISFYVIH

-386 IFHNELTKSLNKEDY
+386 IFQNRLTKSLNREDY

-419 SLEYNLNEGIK
+419 SLEYNLNEEIK
-430 KNEFSFYRFKPFM
+430 KNELSFYRFKPFM
-443 YLKNFN
+443 YLKDFN

-454 TNDFGK
+454 TNNFGK
-460 MNTDIEID
+460 VSTDNEID
-468 KFLTSNSE
+468 NFLASNSE

-491 THYDNEEG
+491 THYDNKEG
-499 YKEESNLTYDYYL
+499 YKEESNLTYEYYL
-512 EPDNIKTTSQQQRQK
+512 EPVNINTTSQQQRQK
-527 YIRDELISRINFIIN
+527 YLREEVISRINFIIN

-548 LVYPVP
+548 LVYPIP
-554 EMAFNVPRQLNS
+554 EMAFDVPRQLNS
-566 KFIKSRINF
+566 KFIKSRLNF
-575 SQFSTPI
+575 SKFSIPI

-603 VKSPYIYKVYPHKFF
+603 VQNPNIYRVYPHKFF
-618 CDTVIKNRCIANDKE
+618 CDTIVKDRCVANDKE

-639 GDHLSLKGSKYV
+639 DDHLSLKGSKYV

-663 FKSH
+663 FK